1 MKKRILSFMLVC
13 LLAVTILAGCGKK
26 ETKEPNV
33 LIGTFMEKKDF
44 MFTLL
49 DADGVYYGFNFDVKP
64 ENYDELNNG
73 DVVRVTYTGTI
84 SEVDPF
90 EGEILSIEK
99 GKK

>member
-13 LLAVTILAGCGKK
+13 LLAVSILAGCGKK

-64 ENYDELNNG
+64 ENYDEIG
-73 DVVRVTYTGTI
+73 RAHV
-84 SEVDPF
+84 
-90 EGEILSIEK
+90 
-99 GKK
+99 

>member
-49 DADGVYYGFNFDVKP
+49 DAEGVYYGFTFDVKP

>member
-1 MKKRILSFMLVC
+1 MKKTILSLLLVC
-13 LLAVTILAGCGKK
+13 LLAAGILTGCGKK
-26 ETKEPNV
+26 ETEEPKV

-49 DADGVYYGFNFDVKP
+49 DTEGVYYGFNFDVKP
-64 ENYDELNNG
+64 ENYNELNNG
-73 DVVRVTYTGTI
+73 DIVRVTYTGTI

>member
-1 MKKRILSFMLVC
+1 MKKTILSFMLVC
-13 LLAVTILAGCGKK
+13 LLAVSILAGCGKK

>member
-1 MKKRILSFMLVC
+1 MKKRMLSLVLVC
-13 LLAVTILAGCGKK
+13 LLAVCMFSGCGKK
-26 ETKEPNV
+26 EVEEPNV
-33 LIGTFMEKKDF
+33 MVGTFMEKKDF

-84 SEVDPF
+84 TEVDPF

>member
-49 DADGVYYGFNFDVKP
+49 DADGVCYGFNFDVKP

-90 EGEILSIEK
+90 DGEILSIEK
-99 GKK
+99 GKR

>member
-1 MKKRILSFMLVC
+1 MKKRMLSFMLVC
-13 LLAVTILAGCGKK
+13 LLSVSILAGCGKK
-26 ETKEPNV
+26 ETEEPNV
-33 LIGTFMEKKDF
+33 LIGTFMEKKDC